1 MQLLFQVEIYIRHN
15 FFEEEIIFRRFWI
28 LIFVKLFLFSREMI
42 ICIKKIN
49 LLIIFFIL
57 PPRNVFK

>member
-15 FFEEEIIFRRFWI
+15 FFEERRFWI

-42 ICIKKIN
+42 MRIKKIN
-49 LLIIFFIL
+49 LLITFFLL